1 MTYFKTAII
10 DIGSNTIRLVLYT
23 YDPLRGLKEVENI
36 KSVTRLRNYLQVDNV
51 MSEEGVQE
59 LEEVLLFFRD
69 ILNDYH
75 IVDLRAIAT
84 AAIRQAQNSSEIIE
98 HMWKNT
104 GIKIELL
111 SGEQEAYFGY
121 FAVAH
126 TLETPSAITIDIG
139 GGSTE
144 LTYFKDKEL
153 QCSHSFPF
161 GSVSLKQQFI
171 QGDTM
176 TIEAGEKIYEFAKS
190 NFETLLWLKGAQL
203 PVIGIGG
210 SARNMAKLDQR
221 KKDYPISGIHQYEMT
236 KEDFTII
243 SNEVT
248 SLTFEELKQ
257 LDGLSSD
264 RADIITPVIIVF
276 QALMDVVGSEK
287 FQFSRK
293 GLREGLVIDRIL
305 KDNPTAFNKYNVF
318 ERSTKFLAAEFD
330 KPLEKTAHFVQLTEM
345 AYFEVC
351 KIGAFLYNAEDLH
364 MLKQAARL
372 FHIGEY
378 IEVDAASQHTFYLL
392 SNRSIDGISHG
403 QRVRLALIA
412 SYKNK
417 DDFSRYSEPF
427 MEWFS
432 KDEFKKMRD
441 IGALLKFVYAL
452 DASKRNIVESIAMEQ
467 SGDNV
472 KLKIYT
478 KGNAMAEMYQA
489 NRQKKHLN
497 RIFKGEVTIHFI
509 EKEG

>member
-23 YDPLRGLKEVENI
+23 YDPQRGLKEVENI
-36 KSVTRLRNYLQVDNV
+36 KAVARLRNYLQADHV
-51 MSEEGVQE
+51 MTEEGIQK
-59 LEEVLLFFRD
+59 LEQVLLFFRD
-69 ILNDYH
+69 ILNDYR
-75 IVDLRAIAT
+75 IEDVRAIAT
-84 AAIRQAQNSSEIIE
+84 ASIRQAQNGTEIIE
-98 HMWKNT
+98 RMLKKT
-104 GIKIELL
+104 GIKIELIT
-111 SGEQEAYFGY
+111 GEQEAYFGY

-126 TLETPSAITIDIG
+126 TLATPSAVTIDIG

-144 LTYFKDKEL
+144 LTYFRDKEL
-153 QCSHSFPF
+153 QYSHSFPF

-171 QGDTM
+171 EGDTM
-176 TIEAGEKIYEFAKS
+176 TKEEGEKIYEFAKKK
-190 NFETLLWLKGAQL
+190 FEILPWLNNIKL
-203 PVIGIGG
+203 PVVGIGG

-221 KKDYPISGIHQYEMT
+221 KKDYPISGVHQYEMT
-236 KEDFTII
+236 KEDFTSI
-243 SNEVT
+243 SQEVL
-248 SLTFEELKQ
+248 SLSFEELMQ

-264 RADIITPVIIVF
+264 RADIIVPVLEVF
-276 QALMDVVGSEK
+276 QALMDVVGSET

-293 GLREGLVIDRIL
+293 GLREGLVIERIL
-305 KDNPTAFNKYNVF
+305 KKNPTAFNKKNVF

-330 KPLEKTAHFVQLTEM
+330 KPLEKTAHFVRLTEI
-345 AYFEVC
+345 AYFEFC

-392 SNRSIDGISHG
+392 SNRSIDGISHE
-403 QRVRLALIA
+403 QRVHLALLA
-412 SYKNK
+412 SYKNR

-432 KDEFKKMRD
+432 KGEFKKMRD

-467 SGDNV
+467 SGDNIE
-472 KLKIYT
+472 LTIFT
-478 KGNAMAEMYQA
+478 TGNAMAEMYQA
-489 NRQKKHLN
+489 DRQKKHIN
-497 RIFKGEVTIHFI
+497 RIFKGEVTLHYIKR
-509 EKEG
+509 EE